1 MVMYKKSL
9 RNFSAISESVD
20 ALFGIPNG
28 FLNGKGEMSYGC
40 AVVEDNGPLPEPSKV
55 NESDPDFQ
63 RIKKFLGL

>member
-28 FLNGKGEMSYGC
+28 FWNGKGERFEGC
-40 AVVEDNGPLPEPSKV
+40 GVVEDNGPLPEPSKV